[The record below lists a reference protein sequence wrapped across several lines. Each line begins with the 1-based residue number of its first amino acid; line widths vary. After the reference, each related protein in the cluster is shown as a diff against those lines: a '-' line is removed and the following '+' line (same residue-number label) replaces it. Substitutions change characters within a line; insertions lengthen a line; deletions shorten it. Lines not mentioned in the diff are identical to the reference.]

1 MNNSQE
7 GGRFMRT
14 WKDVGLGIGMVIAP
28 LLVVIGMLVMGAGC
42 ATLAKYGITNT
53 PVVKQYAVSQVQQRL
68 VKEGLSASPE
78 EIGEWYDM
86 LVSSKEMAALALKVQ
101 ENAAVSNR
109 ACKLLEE
116 YLTDLAP
123 VLTPEK

>member
-1 MNNSQE
+1 MNKL
-7 GGRFMRT
+7 
-14 WKDVGLGIGMVIAP
+14 KDVVLGIGMVVAP
-28 LLVVIGMLVMGAGC
+28 LLVVIGILVMGAGC
-42 ATLAKYGITNT
+42 AILGKYGITNT
-53 PVVKQYAVSQVQQRL
+53 PVVKQYAVTQVQSRL
-68 VKEGLSASPE
+68 AKEGLTATPE

-101 ENAAVSNR
+101 ENAAISNR

-123 VLTPEK
+123 ILTPEK